1 MVTLVSFR
9 DERSAHRNG
18 QVCSSSRGDVSKIRG
33 RQRSDLFDQVAQTD
47 PTSRRL
53 DVVDLRVPAD
63 PAYLAV
69 VRTAAA
75 GLGTRLDLTLDE
87 IEDLRIAVDEACSLL
102 LAGQAHPGRT
112 LDAAFEIGLI
122 GSQHLSVTISGPVA
136 ELPREASF
144 SWSVLRALAGE
155 VLTGAGS
162 TGAWIKLSIPGQAA
176 R

>member
-1 MVTLVSFR
+1 MST
-9 DERSAHRNG
+9 
-18 QVCSSSRGDVSKIRG
+18 IRG
-33 RQRSDLFDQVAQTD
+33 RQRSDLFDRNGQAEPAEKAEKTA
-47 PTSRRL
+47 RRP

-102 LAGQAHPGRT
+102 LAGRAHPGRT
-112 LDAAFEIGLI
+112 LEAAFEVGLV

-136 ELPREASF
+136 HLPREASF
-144 SWSVLRALAGE
+144 SWSVLRALAGD
-155 VLTGAGS
+155 VLTGGGAE
-162 TGAWIKLSIPGQAA
+162 GAWIKLSVPGRAE